1 MRYPFWPALVML
13 LCAPTPVLAYEPVG
27 FAHSNQHVLMQVHGL
42 PELGRA
48 LSPEAG
54 EIGWGLD
61 VDWTSEYTADSSGA
75 AGMPGSEAIVLD
87 AETVQVGLRGAL
99 NLGGWLLE
107 ADLPYVTH
115 SGGGLDSFIDDWH
128 DWTGLPT
135 GGREQA
141 PRDRLLIRYE
151 RDGQAII
158 NLQQATGGLGD
169 VQLAVARPVGQT
181 VVRMAVKLPTGDAAK
196 LTGSGGLGGSMTV
209 DFRGPSGRW
218 WGTWGGVGALVMSDG
233 DLLPRQQRRWA
244 GVGSLG
250 LGLRLH
256 ERLEA
261 KVELYGHT
269 PLYQDSALGQLA
281 RGALV
286 ITTGGAI
293 RLSNTTSL
301 DFAVAENPVAK
312 SAPDVSFHFALRHA
326 I

>member
-13 LCAPTPVLAYEPVG
+13 LCASTPVLAYEPVG
-27 FAHSNQHVLMQVHGL
+27 FAHTNQHVLMQVHGL

-87 AETVQVGLRGAL
+87 AETVQVGLRGAV

-151 RDGQAII
+151 RDGQAVI

-181 VVRMAVKLPTGDAAK
+181 VVRMAGKLPTGEERKFLA
-196 LTGSGGLGGSMTV
+196 
-209 DFRGPSGRW
+209 
-218 WGTWGGVGALVMSDG
+218 DG
-233 DLLPRQQRRWA
+233 DEVILKGYCEREGYRRIGFGECR
-244 GVGSLG
+244 GVI
-250 LGLRLH
+250 
-256 ERLEA
+256 EPA
-261 KVELYGHT
+261 
-269 PLYQDSALGQLA
+269 
-281 RGALV
+281 
-286 ITTGGAI
+286 
-293 RLSNTTSL
+293 
-301 DFAVAENPVAK
+301 
-312 SAPDVSFHFALRHA
+312 
-326 I
+326 